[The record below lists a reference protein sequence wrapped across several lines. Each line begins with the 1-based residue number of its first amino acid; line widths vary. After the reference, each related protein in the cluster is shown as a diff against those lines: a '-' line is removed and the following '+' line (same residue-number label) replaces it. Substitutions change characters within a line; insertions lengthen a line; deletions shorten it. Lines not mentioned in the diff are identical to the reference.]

1 MITLVI
7 PVLTG
12 TLLCPPGYHKLIAVH
27 ARLVPDALNDIRTV
41 VMDRKITV
49 LYATMIRRS
58 FMQPINQGTFGSRRK
73 WKNII
78 WKELVDLQTEINKKL
93 N

>member
-41 VMDRKITV
+41 VMDWKITV

-58 FMQPINQGTFGSRRK
+58 FMQPINHAPSFSLRRK
-73 WKNII
+73 WKI
-78 WKELVDLQTEINKKL
+78 
-93 N
+93 